1 MKKGDILA
9 VLYLVACATL
19 VAMFP
24 LQIKD
29 GIICWG
35 YDLNG
40 NGVLNFGA
48 MSKFHPYIM
57 GFLKV
62 AFLATFGEM
71 IKIRGK
77 TGSYKISYIGI
88 RFVIWGLYGIFFSIA
103 FPLFDAGVKGLINAG
118 LWFGTTDPKAAF
130 EVKILLAFSCSFM
143 INMVFAYPMMLSH
156 EWFNMLI
163 AKKRFV
169 GGTEFLE
176 GIDKHLWGSFIPK
189 SIIVFWIPAHTITLS
204 LPGEYRI
211 LMAAALSVAL
221 GFLLTLKPKK

>member
-1 MKKGDILA
+1 MKKGDFLA
-9 VLYLVACATL
+9 VLYLAVCAA
-19 VAMFP
+19 VVVMFP
-24 LQIKD
+24 LQLKD
-29 GIICWG
+29 GVISWG
-35 YDLNG
+35 FDVNG

-48 MSKFHPYIM
+48 MSKAHPFIM

-71 IKIRGK
+71 IKVRGK
-77 TGSYKISYIGI
+77 TGSYKVSHLGI
-88 RFVIWGLYGIFFSIA
+88 RFFVWGLYGILFSVA

-118 LWFGTTDPKAAF
+118 LWFGSAVPANMEMKL
-130 EVKILLAFSCSFM
+130 LLAFSCSFM

-169 GGTEFLE
+169 GGAEFME

-189 SIIVFWIPAHTITLS
+189 SIIVFWIPAHTVTFS

-211 LMAAALSVAL
+211 LMAAGLSVAL

>member
-1 MKKGDILA
+1 MKKNDVLA
-9 VLYLVACATL
+9 ILYLAACAAV
-19 VAMFP
+19 VALFP
-24 LQIKD
+24 LQITKD
-29 GIICWG
+29 GIISWG
-35 YDLNG
+35 YDLYG

-48 MSKFHPYIM
+48 MSKAHPYLM

-62 AFLATFGEM
+62 GFLATFGEM

-77 TGSYKISYIGI
+77 TGSYRVSHLGI
-88 RFVIWGLYGIFFSIA
+88 RFCVWGLFGIIFSLA

-118 LWFGTTDPKAAF
+118 LWFGTTTPATTEMKL
-130 EVKILLAFSCSFM
+130 LLAFSCSFLTNM
-143 INMVFAYPMMLSH
+143 IFAYPMMLSH
-156 EWFNMLI
+156 EWFNAVI

-169 GGTEFLE
+169 GGAEFLE
-176 GIDKHLWGSFIPK
+176 GIDKNLWGSFIPK
-189 SIIVFWIPAHTITLS
+189 SIIVFWIPAHTITFS